1 MADAAGNRF
10 VSLLSLMARLRGDG
24 GCPWDREQTRAS
36 LKPYLL
42 EEAYE
47 VLEAIDEGSRDH
59 LVEELGD
66 LLFQVVFHC
75 QLGAETEEFT
85 IDDVIGQLCAKMTRR
100 HPHVFGDR
108 VVADSREA
116 LAQWEQIKHEEASG
130 KDRAGSAL
138 DGVPAA
144 LPALLRA
151 QRLQTKAARV
161 GFDWTRWQDA
171 WSKVQEEMGEAGEA
185 LEAGD
190 DDRRAGGSA
199 VLDGQRGPAARH
211 GCRRVPA
218 TVLREVHPTIR
229 EGGGGDEGRGT
240 VGHRGIDGRPRSGV
254 GSGESAGRR
263 GSSRDREAAMKCKI
277 GKTTVVVE
285 RGDITEAEVDAV
297 VNPANDELLMGTGVA
312 SALKRKGGVVIEEDA
327 LRQGPIEIGEAVL
340 TVAGNLAATHV
351 IHAVT
356 MGKDLKAD
364 PEKITAA
371 TRATLA
377 IAEKHKLS
385 SLAFPALG
393 SGIGGVP
400 AAQSADAVMSTVID
414 HVKRGNSSLEKV
426 LFVLYEDQ
434 AQKAFSEV
442 LKRLGGVR

>member
-36 LKPYLL
+36 LKPYLV

-190 DDRRAGGSA
+190 DDRAADELGDLLFSMVNVARLRGMDAEECLRRSSEKFTRRFGKVEAEMRAGGRSVTEA
-199 VLDGQRGPAARH
+199 STEDLDRAW
-211 GCRRVPA
+211 
-218 TVLREVHPTIR
+218 EVVKAR
-229 EGGGGDEGRGT
+229 EGADL
-240 VGHRGIDGRPRSGV
+240 P
-254 GSGESAGRR
+254 
-263 GSSRDREAAMKCKI
+263 
-277 GKTTVVVE
+277 
-285 RGDITEAEVDAV
+285 
-297 VNPANDELLMGTGVA
+297 GTG
-312 SALKRKGGVVIEEDA
+312 
-327 LRQGPIEIGEAVL
+327 
-340 TVAGNLAATHV
+340 
-351 IHAVT
+351 
-356 MGKDLKAD
+356 
-364 PEKITAA
+364 
-371 TRATLA
+371 TR
-377 IAEKHKLS
+377 
-385 SLAFPALG
+385 P
-393 SGIGGVP
+393 
-400 AAQSADAVMSTVID
+400 
-414 HVKRGNSSLEKV
+414 
-426 LFVLYEDQ
+426 
-434 AQKAFSEV
+434 
-442 LKRLGGVR
+442 